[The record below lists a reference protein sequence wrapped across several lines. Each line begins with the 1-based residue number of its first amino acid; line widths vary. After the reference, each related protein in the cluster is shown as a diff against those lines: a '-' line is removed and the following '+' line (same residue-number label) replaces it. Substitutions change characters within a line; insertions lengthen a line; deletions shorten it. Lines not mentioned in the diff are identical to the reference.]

1 MAERVQATQI
11 RTLIVDDEALS
22 RRGLV
27 IRLERAAEFRI
38 IAQASNG
45 REALEAIRE
54 HQPDLVFLD
63 IQMPGLS
70 GFDVL
75 KELPA
80 TTMPLIVF
88 VTAYDRYAIQ
98 AFEARAID
106 YLLKPVDDARFAAAL
121 EHIREHFVHRN
132 AVAHRDRLIGLLA
145 EITGGGE
152 LALDDLL
159 AGAGG
164 ALAGKHLEMLPIRQG
179 RETVRVEASAIDWID
194 AAGDYMCVH
203 ADGQTYVLR
212 GTMKDLEG
220 ALDPRLFQRV
230 HRSTIVNLRRV
241 RRLRAHMN
249 GEYFLTLEGGHELKL
264 SRSYRDKVDYFLKGA
279 RLN

>member
-1 MAERVQATQI
+1 MSTRQQRI

-27 IRLERAAEFRI
+27 IRLEKAGNFEVIGEAE
-38 IAQASNG
+38 NG
-45 REALEAIRE
+45 REALAAIRQ

-80 TTMPLIVF
+80 PSMPLIVF
-88 VTAYDRYAIQ
+88 VTAYDKYAIE
-98 AFEARAID
+98 AFEAQAID
-106 YLLKPVDDARFAAAL
+106 YLLKPVDEARFAAAV
-121 EHIREHFVHRN
+121 EHIHEHFEQRQ
-132 AVAHRDRLIGLLA
+132 AGAQRDRLVGLIA
-145 EITGGGE
+145 EITGSGE
-152 LALDDLL
+152 LALEDLL
-159 AGAGG
+159 SDSTA
-164 ALAGKHLEMLPIRQG
+164 ALQGRHLEVLPIRQG
-179 RETVRVEASAIDWID
+179 RETVRVPASAIEWID

-203 ADGQTYVLR
+203 ADGHTYVLR
-212 GTMKDLEG
+212 GTMKELEG
-220 ALDPRLFQRV
+220 ALDPKLFQRV

-249 GEYFLTLEGGHELKL
+249 GEYFLTLDGGHELKL
-264 SRSYRDKVDYFLKGA
+264 SRSYRDKVEYFLKGA